1 MPKPRSK
8 QHQGLPARWRH
19 AHGAY
24 SYSVPPGL
32 EAKWDGKKLFRLGAT
47 LHEASRTWEERMN
60 QAGEQGDDRVKTI
73 ADLLDRYSLEVLPTK
88 APASQ
93 VSNWNQMRKVR
104 EVFGSMLLSEPF
116 KPQLIYKFVDARS
129 KKKEDPKSG
138 RVKGGMSAAHR
149 EVELLS
155 HAFTK
160 AVEWGY
166 IDRHPFKGEVRL
178 KGEAPRTRYVQDWE
192 IIEALKLDSRRKKG
206 SVLMIQAYLRLKLLT
221 GLAQGDL
228 LRLQPGEHFKE
239 DGIHNVRHKTALVNG
254 KVTIYQ
260 WTEELRVA
268 VDMAL
273 EARPKKDSKFLFCTR
288 TGKGYVNEV
297 VGRSSAWKSM
307 WQRFMAR
314 VMKETKVKESFTEHD
329 LRAKV
334 ASDAESLEHAQALL
348 AHADPST
355 TKRIYRRKAELVMPL
370 NRAISVDQVTVVAES
385 DVQRSVG

>member
-19 AHGAY
+19 QHGAY
-24 SYSVPPGL
+24 YYSVPPGL
-32 EAKWDGKKLFRLGAT
+32 EAMWDGRKLFRLGKT

-60 QAGEQGDDRVKTI
+60 QAGQQGDHHVKTVG
-73 ADLLDRYSLEVLPTK
+73 DLLDRYAREVIPTK

-93 VSNWNQMRKVR
+93 VSNRNQMRKVR
-104 EVFGSMLLSEPF
+104 EVFGSMPLAPF
-116 KPQLIYKFVDARS
+116 KPQLIFRFVDARS
-129 KKKEDPKSG
+129 KKKLDPESG
-138 RVKGGMSAAHR
+138 RMRGGKITAHR

-178 KGEAPRTRYVQDWE
+178 QGEPPRTRYVEDWE
-192 IIEALKLDSRRKKG
+192 IVEALKLDSRRKKG

-228 LRLQPGEHFKE
+228 LRLQPDEHFKE
-239 DGIHNVRHKTALVNG
+239 DGIHNVRHKIAKKVG

-260 WTEELRVA
+260 WSDELKLA
-268 VDMAL
+268 VKMAL

-288 TGKGYVNEV
+288 TGEGYIDETF
-297 VGRSSAWKSM
+297 GRSSAWKSM

-314 VMKETKVKESFTEHD
+314 VLTETKVTESFTEHD

-334 ASDAESLEHAQALL
+334 GSDAETLEHAQALL
-348 AHADPST
+348 AHTDPST
-355 TKRIYRRKAELVMPL
+355 TKLIYRRRSEVVKPL
-370 NRAISVDQVTVVAES
+370 SRTIFTGEQIQAPIQSEADLPPP
-385 DVQRSVG
+385 